1 MFIASNPAVQMLK
14 LSHHFE
20 AAATDEQ
27 RSQAIAA
34 GQAVLANCE
43 GSAFQVGYVV
53 GQVFGI
59 SSQSSSEDHFIRTAR
74 PDVLIIGIVVGL
86 RYYLSKLGL
95 AVSAFSGMAFSHFSS
110 QSSLPYW
117 RHRMPCGV

>member
-1 MFIASNPAVQMLK
+1 MFIAANPAVQMLK
-14 LSHHFE
+14 LSHHLK

-43 GSAFQVGYVV
+43 GSAVQVSYVV

-59 SSQSSSEDHFIRTAR
+59 
-74 PDVLIIGIVVGL
+74 LISIII
-86 RYYLSKLGL
+86 
-95 AVSAFSGMAFSHFSS
+95 
-110 QSSLPYW
+110 
-117 RHRMPCGV
+117 